1 MLSGIKNFEHVNSC
15 ARHLKLMTALG
26 AELPVLGHI
35 RSSIRIGEIEIATH
49 VTLQTLV
56 QVRQATVGP
65 CLITPLLETPVDA
78 VDECAVP
85 DFLKTSC
92 VKLPECAGSEF
103 SAFRN
108 SIGPVPNKAR
118 CNRGH
123 MSLYYS
129 HRKSSQS
136 AIQMHPAQYQEE
148 VQKQLEEMLDQ
159 GIIEESSSL
168 WMAPA
173 VYVRKKSGK
182 LRMCVDHRELTSR
195 QQRMH
200 IHYHC
205 QMKSRISWRNP

>member
-1 MLSGIKNFEHVNSC
+1 MGGVKTEVMLDSGSLVSPVREQMLSGIKNFEHVNSC

-49 VTLQTLV
+49 ITLQTLV

-103 SAFRN
+103 SA
-108 SIGPVPNKAR
+108 
-118 CNRGH
+118 
-123 MSLYYS
+123 
-129 HRKSSQS
+129 
-136 AIQMHPAQYQEE
+136 
-148 VQKQLEEMLDQ
+148 
-159 GIIEESSSL
+159 
-168 WMAPA
+168 W
-173 VYVRKKSGK
+173 
-182 LRMCVDHRELTSR
+182 
-195 QQRMH
+195 MH